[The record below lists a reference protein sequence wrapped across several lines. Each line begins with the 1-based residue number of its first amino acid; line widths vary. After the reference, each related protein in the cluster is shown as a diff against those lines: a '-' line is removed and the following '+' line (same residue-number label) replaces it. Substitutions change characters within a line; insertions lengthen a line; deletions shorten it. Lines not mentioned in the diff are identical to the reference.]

1 MFYNK
6 QVSHNN
12 MKQKFLAQIPQGHY
26 NLASLVKELKS
37 SIDEKKSDLENVKI
51 ETNKPNSVLKIFNPD
66 HDTYQIN
73 ISYDLANL
81 MGIGTRLGALTYVK
95 KLNSPS
101 AYFIHCDLIDKT
113 KNFFNGNRSDVLA
126 KIKIIGMP
134 YEQVTYPSL
143 PQDVLRECSTSQHV
157 HHITLSVRDEDRKM
171 FDFNGLPIEFV
182 LELN

>member
-12 MKQKFLAQIPQGHY
+12 MKQIFLAQIPQGHY
-26 NLASLVKELKS
+26 NLVSLVKELKS
-37 SIDEKKSDLENVKI
+37 SIDEKKSDLKNVEI
-51 ETNKPNSVLKIFNPD
+51 ETNKPNSVLKLFNPD

-73 ISYDLANL
+73 VSYDLANL
-81 MGIGTRLGALTYVK
+81 MGIGTRLGALTYAK

-101 AYFIHCDLIDKT
+101 AYFIHCDLIDSSN
-113 KNFFNGNRSDVLA
+113 NFLNRKRSDILA
-126 KIKIIGMP
+126 KIDIQGLP
-134 YEQVTYPSL
+134 YDRVTYHSP
-143 PQDVLRECSTSQHV
+143 PQEVLRECSTGQHV
-157 HHITLSVRDEDRKM
+157 HQITLSVKDEDGNM